1 MNQSELISP
10 PSPKPL
16 YEQVKR
22 LLIERLAA
30 GDWGPGEL
38 LPSEAALA
46 QIYGVSQ
53 GTVRKAVDAMAAE
66 RLVVRHQG
74 RGTEV
79 AKHDS
84 ERSLFQF
91 WHLYSDNGDRQM
103 PTSDTLKCVRRT
115 APAREAKLLG
125 IERGV
130 AVVSINRCRYVDNL
144 PVLIE
149 WITLPAERFPGIE
162 RYGDELPNTLYAL
175 YQKKYQV
182 TIQSAVEN
190 LQAVASDSRDE
201 RHLNVKL
208 GTPLLE
214 IQRVA
219 LDLENT
225 PVELRISRCNTEH
238 LHYRNVLD

>member
-1 MNQSELISP
+1 MKQPQLIQP
-10 PSPKPL
+10 PSPQPL
-16 YEQVKR
+16 YEQVRR
-22 LLIERLAA
+22 LLVERLTA

-46 QIYGVSQ
+46 KVYGVSQ

-79 AKHDS
+79 AKHTS

-91 WHLYSDNGDRQM
+91 WHLYSDNGDRQI
-103 PTSDTLKCVRRT
+103 PTSDTLKCERRK
-115 APAREAKLLG
+115 APARDATLLG
-125 IERGV
+125 IAAGEP
-130 AVVSINRCRYVDNL
+130 VVRINRCRYVKKS

-149 WITLPAERFPGIE
+149 WITVPAERFPGIE
-162 RYGDELPNTLYAL
+162 RYGHELPNTLYAL
-175 YQKKYQV
+175 YQIKYQV

-190 LQAVASDSRDE
+190 LKAVASNARDE
-201 RHLNVKL
+201 RYLKL
-208 GTPLLE
+208 APGTPLLE
-214 IQRVA
+214 IQRIA
-219 LDLENT
+219 FDLENR
-225 PVELRISRCNTEH
+225 PVELRTSRCSTQH